1 MMWRTSGV
9 ESGQQTAL
17 DWFDRAVIG
26 YVVLPLPLFLL
37 GWLELWAAVPL
48 TLCVLYAFRSL
59 VGPRAPSSSDSHITP
74 ISTTQLVVASLVG
87 VVWTVLGGAM
97 HFVFANADWYVRDAV
112 LHDLVVSPWPVGYGL
127 FDGAESML
135 RAPLGYYVPAA
146 VLGKLLGLYAAHIAL
161 ALWTAMGV
169 TLFLLQVLSLT
180 PSRKVGAA
188 LAVMALIVFFSG
200 FDIIGC
206 LVADPERFLKDWKI
220 TQHLEWW
227 AGVYQYSSMT
237 TQLFWVPNHALP
249 GWLAIGLLLR
259 NSRPSLSALLPM
271 LVVATVLWSP
281 LTALGLMP
289 FIVLKVLRGASWRSL
304 LPLLRPEVWA
314 PAVLVGLV
322 LASYI
327 TMDSVRLPMKT
338 TLGGQPI
345 LDLVRQLQFFLL
357 EAGFIGYAV
366 LALGW
371 SWDIVLALAVLLL
384 LPLVSFGP
392 ANDLAMRA
400 SIPSLAVLA
409 IGVCKALTRHNRQAG
424 DSGRKVL
431 LGCMIGVGA
440 LTPIQEIARA
450 ISLPA
455 WPINTEAT
463 LIGAACGSY
472 EPHYVARLNTQLMS
486 QTLRPPHRIPLGPQD
501 LQTCRNPAK
510 VRMAARG
517 LDWGM
522 IP

>member
-1 MMWRTSGV
+1 MTWRTSGV

-37 GWLELWAAVPL
+37 GWLKLWAAVPL
-48 TLCVLYAFRSL
+48 TLCVLYALRPL
-59 VGPRAPSSSDSHITP
+59 VGPRAPLSSDSHIAP

-87 VVWTVLGGAM
+87 VVWTALGGAM
-97 HFVFANADWYVRDAV
+97 HFVFANADWYIRDAV
-112 LHDLVVSPWPVGYGL
+112 LHDLVVSPWPVGYGV

-135 RAPLGYYVPAA
+135 RAPLGYYMPAA
-146 VLGKLLGLYAAHIAL
+146 LLGKLLGLYSAHIAM
-161 ALWTAMGV
+161 ALWTAMGA

-180 PSRKVGAA
+180 PSRKVGTA
-188 LAVMALIVFFSG
+188 LAVVALIVFFSG
-200 FDIIGC
+200 FDIIGSS
-206 LVADPERFLKDWKI
+206 LADPERFLKDWKI

-227 AGVYQYSSMT
+227 AVVYQYSSMT

-249 GWLAIGLLLR
+249 GWLTIGLLIR
-259 NSRPSLSALLPM
+259 NSRPSLSAMLPM
-271 LVVATVLWSP
+271 TVVAAVLWSP

-289 FIVLKVLRGASWRSL
+289 FVVLKMLRGASWRSL
-304 LPLLRPEVWA
+304 LPLLRPQVWA

-322 LASYI
+322 VASYI
-327 TMDSVRLPMKT
+327 TMDSARLPMKT
-338 TLGGQPI
+338 TLGDQPI

-357 EAGFIGYAV
+357 EAGFIGIAV

-371 SWDIVLALAVLLL
+371 SWDIVTALAVLLL
-384 LPLVSFGP
+384 LPILSFGP
-392 ANDLAMRA
+392 ANDLVMRA
-400 SIPSLAVLA
+400 SIPSLTMLA
-409 IGVCKALTRHNRQAG
+409 IGVCVALTRQNGQAG
-424 DSGRKVL
+424 DSGKKVL
-431 LGCMIGVGA
+431 LGCMLGVGA

-450 ISLPA
+450 TSLPA

-472 EPHYVARLNTQLMS
+472 PPHYIAHLDPKLMS
-486 QTLRPPHRIPLGPQD
+486 WALRPPHRTPLGPQD
-501 LQTCRNPAK
+501 LETCRNPAK
-510 VRMAARG
+510 QLMAVRK

-522 IP
+522 Q